1 MISPGGH
8 EIGTFG
14 YAVVTSD
21 RNERALKIPEKMRER
36 LATGGPLTKEAKAA
50 NEALRAKLEAVLRVG
65 SIRLRI
71 EALEEL
77 GRAVEAE
84 QARVRTEQH
93 AWADKIAR
101 EHWPNVLAVVDDPAK
116 LETALELFAGAL
128 ADVSDRRFENF
139 VPSPKDVQLVQRE
152 RARAKHTWGL
162 ALLSVRTGALSKN
175 DAEAVASSE
184 LIRAAQNRIKQGLL
198 RHSD

>member
-1 MISPGGH
+1 MISSDRH

-21 RNERALKIPEKMRER
+21 RNERARKIPEKMRGR
-36 LATGGPLTKEAKAA
+36 LAAGGPLTKEAKAA
-50 NEALRAKLEAVLRVG
+50 NAALTAKLDAVLRAG
-65 SIRLRI
+65 SIRLRA

-77 GRAVEAE
+77 GRAVMAE

-101 EHWPNVLAVVDDPAK
+101 KHWPDALAVADDPAK
-116 LETALELFAGAL
+116 LATELELFAGAL
-128 ADVSDRRFENF
+128 ADVSDPRFENF

-162 ALLSVRTGALSKN
+162 ALLSVRTGALSK
-175 DAEAVASSE
+175 EEPQGVATSE

-198 RHSD
+198 RHPG